1 LKKRLLAL
9 FYCNKIISFRITLN
23 MKYAIVFPG
32 QGSQSI
38 GMLSDLSSNFSIVK
52 DIFSEASDALD
63 LDLWK
68 VVQEDEEALN
78 QTENTQP
85 AMLAAGYAT
94 YKVLSNEVDLS
105 PICMAGHSLGE
116 YTALVAAKS
125 LDYFEAVKLVRK
137 RAELMQSAV
146 PSGTGAMAAILGL
159 EDEKVIE
166 ICTQSNITG
175 VVEAVNFNSPG
186 QVVIAG
192 ENEAVNKACESM
204 KEAGAKRAL
213 LLPVS
218 VPSHCSL
225 MNNAAQE
232 FSYSVDAVNI
242 KMGEA
247 SVLHNVDAS
256 YANDANEIKL
266 KLVEQ
271 LCKPVLWTFSVQK
284 MQQLGVEKLIEL
296 GPGKV
301 LSGLTRRIDK
311 SLSSLAV
318 IDTAAVHSTIEE
330 IL

>member
-1 LKKRLLAL
+1 
-9 FYCNKIISFRITLN
+9 

-32 QGSQSI
+32 QGSQSL

-68 VVQEDEEALN
+68 LVQEDEDSLN
-78 QTENTQP
+78 LTKNTQP

-116 YTALVAAKS
+116 YTALVAANS
-125 LDYFEAVKLVRK
+125 LNFFEAVKLVRK

-159 EDEKVIE
+159 DDEKVIE
-166 ICTQSNITG
+166 ICTQSNISG

-192 ENEAVNKACESM
+192 VNEAVNKACELM

-225 MNNAAQE
+225 MNHAAQE
-232 FSYSVDAVNI
+232 FSYSVNAVNFKI
-242 KMGEA
+242 GET

-256 YANDANEIKL
+256 YADDANEIKL

-271 LCKPVLWTFSVQK
+271 LYKPVLWTSSVQK

-301 LSGLTRRIDK
+301 LAGLTRRIDR
-311 SLSSLAV
+311 SLSSLAI
-318 IDTAAVHSTIEE
+318 IDTATCHSTIEE
-330 IL
+330 IS

>member
-1 LKKRLLAL
+1 
-9 FYCNKIISFRITLN
+9 

-32 QGSQSI
+32 QGSQSL

-68 VVQEDEEALN
+68 LVQEDEDALN
-78 QTENTQP
+78 LTKNTQP

-125 LDYFEAVKLVRK
+125 LNYFEAVKLVRK

-159 EDEKVIE
+159 DDEKVIE
-166 ICTQSNITG
+166 ICTQSKISG

-232 FSYSVDAVNI
+232 FSYSVDAVNF
-242 KMGEA
+242 KMGETR
-247 SVLHNVDAS
+247 VLHNIDAS
-256 YANDANEIKL
+256 YADDANEIKL

-271 LCKPVLWTFSVQK
+271 LCKPVLWTSSVQK

-301 LSGLTRRIDK
+301 LAGLTRRIDK

-318 IDTAAVHSTIEE
+318 IDTAAVQSTIEE
-330 IL
+330 IS